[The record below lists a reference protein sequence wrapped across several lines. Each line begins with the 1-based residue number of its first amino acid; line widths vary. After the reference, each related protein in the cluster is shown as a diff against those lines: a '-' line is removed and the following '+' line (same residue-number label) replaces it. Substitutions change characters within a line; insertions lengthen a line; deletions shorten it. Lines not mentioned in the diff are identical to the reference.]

1 MGEMYLLCSLSF
13 LHSPPFFPSFFLSFF
28 LNRKNG
34 HRVIDRCTSPPF
46 DMYLWPSCAL
56 SAPECHWT
64 AAFPTGRTRHSIG
77 FGNLKSP
84 LVSPFPTTVAPVQV
98 AEPVPTLTR
107 FGNLKS
113 AQVAKPVPTLTRFGN
128 LKSAQVAEPVPTLT
142 RFGNLKSVQ
151 VAEPV
156 PTHNTVRQP
165 KIAARLAVSPHGCAG
180 LGCRTRSD
188 PQYGSAT
195 WNRGSFR
202 RFWLPSPLNFLL

>member
-1 MGEMYLLCSLSF
+1 MHLLCSLSF

-113 AQVAKPVPTLTRFGN
+113 
-128 LKSAQVAEPVPTLT
+128 
-142 RFGNLKSVQ
+142 VQ